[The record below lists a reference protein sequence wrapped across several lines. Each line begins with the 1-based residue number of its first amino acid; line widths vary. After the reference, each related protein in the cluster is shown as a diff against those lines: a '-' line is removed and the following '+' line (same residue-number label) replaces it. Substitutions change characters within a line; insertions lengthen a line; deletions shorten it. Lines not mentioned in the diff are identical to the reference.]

1 MASDYIFPCVVVR
14 SMETDLLTHEEIL
27 KLTELRTVQDI
38 MNVLAL
44 HGYGDGTELENPREF
59 EGILSANLE
68 ATYKEVYSVI
78 SDESELNFLKY
89 PNDYHNLKVLLKSE
103 FLGTDGSDLLMDSGS
118 IPKEEMAEMV
128 RKREFLGMTVEM
140 RGAVEDAIEQ
150 FARSQDPQE
159 IDIRLDRACYKDMYQ
174 AAEESGNDF
183 LKGYVRLLIDTL
195 NVNAF
200 VRFKEVGKPA
210 AFFKRVF
217 LEGGDLDESGVER
230 EASNVLTKVGPK
242 GVEKYLEDQRMD
254 YVKDALYV
262 PFGIEPIVGY
272 LRAKEAEVKDL
283 RMILTGKVS
292 GMDGEA
298 IKERLRETYV

>member
-89 PNDYHNLKVLLKSE
+89 PNDYHNLKVLLKAE
-103 FLGTDGSDLLMDSGS
+103 FLGTDGSGLLMDSGS

-200 VRFKEVGKPA
+200 VRLKEVGKPA

>member
-89 PNDYHNLKVLLKSE
+89 PNDYHNLKVLLKAE
-103 FLGTDGSDLLMDSGS
+103 FLGTDGSGLLMDSGS

-183 LKGYVRLLIDTL
+183 LKGYVRMLIDTL

-200 VRFKEVGKPA
+200 VRLKEVGKPA

>member
-89 PNDYHNLKVLLKSE
+89 PNDYHNLKVLLKAE
-103 FLGTDGSDLLMDSGS
+103 FLGTDGSGLLMDSGS

-183 LKGYVRLLIDTL
+183 LKSYVMLLIDSL

-200 VRFKEVGKPA
+200 VRLKEVGKPA

-283 RMILTGKVS
+283 RMILTGQVS

>member
-1 MASDYIFPCVVVR
+1 
-14 SMETDLLTHEEIL
+14 METDLLTREEIL

-89 PNDYHNLKVLLKSE
+89 PNDYHNLKVLLKAE
-103 FLGTDGSDLLMDSGS
+103 FLGTDGSGLLMDSGS

-183 LKGYVRLLIDTL
+183 LKGYVRMLIDTL

-200 VRFKEVGKPA
+200 VRLKEVGKPA

>member
-1 MASDYIFPCVVVR
+1 
-14 SMETDLLTHEEIL
+14 METDLLTHEEIL

-89 PNDYHNLKVLLKSE
+89 PNDYHNLKVLLKAE

-183 LKGYVRLLIDTL
+183 LKGYVRMLIDTL

-200 VRFKEVGKPA
+200 VRLKEVGKPA

>member
-1 MASDYIFPCVVVR
+1 MASDYIFPCVIVR
-14 SMETDLLTHEEIL
+14 SKETDLLTHEEIL
-27 KLTELRTVQDI
+27 KLTELHSVQDI

-44 HGYGDGTELENPREF
+44 HGYGDGTELENPRDF
-59 EGILSANLE
+59 EKILSDNLE
-68 ATYKEVYSVI
+68 ETYKEVYSVI

-89 PNDYHNLKVLLKSE
+89 PNDYHNLKVLLKAE
-103 FLGTDGSDLLMDSGS
+103 FLGSDGSDLLMDSGS
-118 IPKEEMAEMV
+118 IPKDEITDMV
-128 RKREFLGMTVEM
+128 RKRDFLGMTVEM

-174 AAEESGNDF
+174 AAEESGNEF
-183 LKGYVRLLIDTL
+183 LKGYVRMLIDTL
-195 NVNAF
+195 NVNAYA
-200 VRFKEVGKPA
+200 RLKEVGKPA

-217 LEGGDLDESGVER
+217 LEGGDLDESGVEH
-230 EASNVLTKVGPK
+230 EVADVITKVGRK
-242 GVEKYLEDQRMD
+242 GVEKYLEDERMD

-292 GMDGEA
+292 GMDDEA
-298 IKERLRETYV
+298 IKERLRDTYV

>member
-1 MASDYIFPCVVVR
+1 
-14 SMETDLLTHEEIL
+14 METDLLTHEEIL

-89 PNDYHNLKVLLKSE
+89 PNDYHNLKVLLKAE
-103 FLGTDGSDLLMDSGS
+103 FLGTDGSGLLMDSGS

-183 LKGYVRLLIDTL
+183 LKGYVRMLIDTL

-200 VRFKEVGKPA
+200 VRLKEVGKPA

>member
-44 HGYGDGTELENPREF
+44 HGYGDGTELENPRDF

-89 PNDYHNLKVLLKSE
+89 PNDYHNLKVLLKAE
-103 FLGTDGSDLLMDSGS
+103 FLGTDGSGLLMDSGS

-183 LKGYVRLLIDTL
+183 LKGYVRMLIDTL

-200 VRFKEVGKPA
+200 VRLKEVGKPA

>member
-89 PNDYHNLKVLLKSE
+89 PNDYHNLKVLLKAE

-200 VRFKEVGKPA
+200 VRLKEVGKPA

>member
-1 MASDYIFPCVVVR
+1 
-14 SMETDLLTHEEIL
+14 METDLLTHEEIL

-89 PNDYHNLKVLLKSE
+89 PNDYHNLKVLLKAE
-103 FLGTDGSDLLMDSGS
+103 FLGTDGSGLLMDSGS

-183 LKGYVRLLIDTL
+183 LKGYVRMLIDTL

-200 VRFKEVGKPA
+200 VRLKEVGKPA

-254 YVKDALYV
+254 YVKGALYV

>member
-89 PNDYHNLKVLLKSE
+89 PNDYHNLKVLLKAE
-103 FLGTDGSDLLMDSGS
+103 FLGTDGSGLLMDSGS

-183 LKGYVRLLIDTL
+183 LKSYVMLLIDSL

-200 VRFKEVGKPA
+200 VRLKEVGKPA

>member
-1 MASDYIFPCVVVR
+1 
-14 SMETDLLTHEEIL
+14 
-27 KLTELRTVQDI
+27 
-38 MNVLAL
+38 
-44 HGYGDGTELENPREF
+44 
-59 EGILSANLE
+59 
-68 ATYKEVYSVI
+68 
-78 SDESELNFLKY
+78 
-89 PNDYHNLKVLLKSE
+89 
-103 FLGTDGSDLLMDSGS
+103 MDSGS

-200 VRFKEVGKPA
+200 VRLKEVGKPA

>member
-1 MASDYIFPCVVVR
+1 RD
-14 SMETDLLTHEEIL
+14 
-27 KLTELRTVQDI
+27 
-38 MNVLAL
+38 
-44 HGYGDGTELENPREF
+44 F
-59 EGILSANLE
+59 EKILSENLE
-68 ATYKEVYSVI
+68 ETYKEVYSVI

-89 PNDYHNLKVLLKSE
+89 PNDYHNLKVLLKAE
-103 FLGTDGSDLLMDSGS
+103 FLESDGSEILMDSGS
-118 IPKEEMAEMV
+118 IPKEEMADMV
-128 RKREFLGMTVEM
+128 RKRDFLGMTVEM

-159 IDIRLDRACYKDMYQ
+159 IGIRLDRACYKDMYQ
-174 AAEESGNDF
+174 AAEESGNEF
-183 LKGYVRLLIDTL
+183 LKGYVRMLIDTL
-195 NVNAF
+195 NVNAY
-200 VRFKEVGKPA
+200 VRLKEVGKPA

-230 EASNVLTKVGPK
+230 EASNVLTKVGRT

-292 GMDGEA
+292 GMDSEA
-298 IKERLRETYV
+298 IKERLRDTYV